1 MDMKYYKFR
10 ECTENNLDTLSRSCI
25 YAASCQSFNDP
36 YEGVCWV
43 DAMAVKYE
51 QVKNQSLLVHNK
63 QRLNNR
69 GFYCVASSEN
79 TDYLACEG
87 LLMWV
92 HYADAHK
99 GYCVQYNERLLE
111 GLEKDSLERGYC
123 KMEYT
128 DDMPYL
134 PEDNDI
140 SFMNV
145 IKTKSKCWE
154 SENETRLIYRG
165 QGLKSINTDAID
177 AIYLGCM
184 ISDSNKSRLVSI
196 AQRLGVQ
203 CFQMELRNDRREL
216 KVSPVF
222 FE

>member
-1 MDMKYYKFR
+1 
-10 ECTENNLDTLSRSCI
+10 
-25 YAASCQSFNDP
+25 
-36 YEGVCWV
+36 
-43 DAMAVKYE
+43 
-51 QVKNQSLLVHNK
+51 
-63 QRLNNR
+63 
-69 GFYCVASSEN
+69 
-79 TDYLACEG
+79 
-87 LLMWV
+87 MWV

-154 SENETRLIYRG
+154 SENETRLIYR
-165 QGLKSINTDAID
+165 
-177 AIYLGCM
+177 
-184 ISDSNKSRLVSI
+184 
-196 AQRLGVQ
+196 VQ